1 MTPSYIFLLSLVFKF
16 MVHFQTLDIFSRRFT
31 QSMIHGIT
39 VSSSMFKNFPARHM
53 QGPLR
58 PRPVSQL
65 ITPRQSSKLRV
76 AVSVESLLRQSGTTA
91 NSHTLH
97 QPALVSAMMPNTW
110 RGFLPATL
118 AGAAALAC
126 AGLFYHKRIY
136 EPFHADGHKLDLSDY
151 SSHTNPNVQFKSR
164 WLLHCTDQ
172 LQYVKEMAQLGPM

>member
-1 MTPSYIFLLSLVFKF
+1 

-53 QGPLR
+53 QRPLR

-172 LQYVKEMAQLGPM
+172 LQDVKEMAQLGPM